1 MYNGTNFHTI
11 MYYWLQISVENM
23 ESILEGAGCNLELF
37 NNKVTSQ
44 IVTDGDKQQKR
55 HRDRLNVQF
64 NRMNEPQGQSN
75 LPHAVKAMS
84 LFMNT

>member
-1 MYNGTNFHTI
+1 

-37 NNKVTSQ
+37 NNKVTGQ

-55 HRDRLNVQF
+55 H
-64 NRMNEPQGQSN
+64 
-75 LPHAVKAMS
+75 
-84 LFMNT
+84 